1 MSLCCPLGKLLCL
14 TTLGGDSG
22 LSLIITL
29 GDDLDVSPTIS
40 ENSVDNR
47 LTACSV
53 VFSIELTGADFSR
66 FMIACASVSVAAM
79 TASVVE
85 WPGIFTFCGE
95 NTTVS
100 EIRSCAVLLQYTVK
114 HL

>member
-1 MSLCCPLGKLLCL
+1 MYLCCPLGKILCL

-22 LSLIITL
+22 FSPIITL
-29 GDDLDVSPTIS
+29 GDDLGVYPTIS

-53 VFSIELTGADFSR
+53 VFSFELTGTDFSR
-66 FMIACASVSVAAM
+66 FMIACASVSAAAM

-85 WPGIFTFCGE
+85 WPRIFYFCGK

-100 EIRSCAVLLQYTVK
+100 AIRSCAVLLQYTVK